1 MKKVGVVGI
10 KQSFE
15 DEGVLDKDLVTISQ
29 LCKLTELEFMKGQAE
44 LLGLEIPDEYF
55 KISDTVMN
63 RIDPKFRRYL
73 GLGSMG
79 VATALNYSGL
89 SSPNTTPKQTGNTM
103 FPNSTSIFREDSNL
117 SSDVFE
123 LVGGM

>member
-1 MKKVGVVGI
+1 
-10 KQSFE
+10 
-15 DEGVLDKDLVTISQ
+15 
-29 LCKLTELEFMKGQAE
+29 MKGQAE